1 MIDFNFLNFNQGP
14 QDMIDSNFLI
24 FHQGPRDTKKS

>member
-24 FHQGPRDTKKS
+24 FHQGPRD